1 MKYNIRLTAFAA
13 TALLF
18 AACTQTELDD
28 SAAVVASQ
36 NGDNAVIFGTYMS
49 GNEQTRAGYQ
59 GSITTNTL
67 KDLDAD
73 GNPVVEGGSQKRFTN
88 GFGVFGYY
96 TGNTAYA
103 QATKANFMYNEHVY
117 YDKDATEGYI
127 SNWVYAPMKFWPNE
141 VKDGS
146 AAWKVD
152 DQDND
157 ASDNQAYTD
166 GGKGGNVSF
175 FAYAPYVEL
184 KTSDDLAS
192 NEGGIIKINDN
203 ARYGGNSKVGN
214 PTVEYVVASKGEKVV
229 DLLWGTAG
237 TASAGVTGAAN
248 TGVAA
253 SSDASATDY
262 QKAILPGYMVNADL
276 TKQKTTGKVEFAFKH
291 ALAKVGGSTIYSN
304 NPSGVSQYGLM
315 VVLDLDDQ
323 KGAEGGGKMEAN
335 PGGSG
340 YPNTTKAPKLTKVT
354 VQDVQIVGR
363 SQIPHD
369 GKNPGEEGYV
379 ARYLK
384 NNQGTLDLATGKWSL
399 ANGGSVTTGE
409 ATVTHKIT
417 SDASSTADKE
427 AKAGVLST
435 KIAEPA
441 ALTNPTPADAAQRIT
456 NFEDLPVG
464 VTTTAQNV
472 YESEAYPLVFIPG
485 TYPEL
490 TITVTYTVRT
500 YDPNLY
506 RKYTEVTQK
515 ITKKVTFK
523 QAVELNKQYSLLMHL
538 GLTSVK
544 FSASVAD
551 WDHTVITPDGSES
564 GATAVAEEAVEHIYI
579 PRNVGDTDLGTAT
592 IISHTNGKTYAII
605 FEQEG
610 REPGDLYFS
619 TSKPITIKAYEVN
632 NETGTKTAVSL
643 NGNNP
648 GYGINVLCTGNNSHF
663 NGSITYNSGN
673 AQLNTPAAEVNIVH
687 APVTITFVVNG
698 SATSV
703 KSNIYIWPESKLPYF
718 LK

>member
-36 NGDNAVIFGTYMS
+36 NGDNAVVFGTYMS

-59 GSITTNTL
+59 GSINTNTL
-67 KDLDAD
+67 KDLNDA
-73 GNPVVEGGSQKRFTN
+73 GNPVSPRLTN

-96 TGNTAYA
+96 TGTAAYA

-117 YDKDATEGYI
+117 YDKAHTEDYI
-127 SNWVYAPMKFWPNE
+127 SHWVYAPMKFWPNE
-141 VKDGS
+141 VQDGS
-146 AAWKVD
+146 AAWNVD

-157 ASDNQAYTD
+157 HSDNQAYTD
-166 GGKGGNVSF
+166 GGKGGKVSF
-175 FAYAPYVEL
+175 FAYAPYVAL
-184 KTSDDLAS
+184 STSEDLAS
-192 NEGGIIKINDN
+192 ADGGIIMINND
-203 ARYGGNSKVGN
+203 AQYGGNTKEEN

-237 TASAGVTGAAN
+237 TASPGVTGAAN

-253 SSDASATDY
+253 SSDGSATAY
-262 QKAILPGYMVNADL
+262 QKAILPGYTVNADL
-276 TKQKTTGKVEFAFKH
+276 TKQKTNGKVEFAFKH

-323 KGAEGGGKMEAN
+323 KGAEGGGKMEKN
-335 PGGSG
+335 PGGTG
-340 YPNTTKAPKLTKVT
+340 YPDQTKAPNLTKVT

-363 SQIPHD
+363 SLIPYNS
-369 GKNPGEEGYV
+369 KNPGEDGYV
-379 ARYLK
+379 AHYLES
-384 NNQGTLDLATGKWSL
+384 NRGTFDLATGKWSL
-399 ANGGSVTTGE
+399 ANGGSVTKGGE

-417 SDASSTADKE
+417 SKKSSTDDQN
-427 AKAGVLST
+427 AKAGELST
-435 KIAEPA
+435 EIAEPA
-441 ALTNPTPADAAQRIT
+441 ALKYPSPADAGQRIT
-456 NFEDLPVG
+456 NFEELPEG

-472 YESEAYPLVFIPG
+472 YKSEAYPLVFIPG

-544 FSASVAD
+544 FSATVAE

-564 GATAVAEEAVEHIYI
+564 GATAVKEEAVEHIYI
-579 PRNVGDTDLGTAT
+579 PRNVGEADLGTAT
-592 IISHTNGKTYAII
+592 IISHANGKTYAII
-605 FEQEG
+605 FEQDG

-619 TSKPITIKAYEVN
+619 TSKAITIKAYEVD
-632 NETGTKTAVSL
+632 NETGTKTAVPL
-643 NGNNP
+643 NGTD
-648 GYGINVLCTGNNSHF
+648 YGINVLCTGNNGHF
-663 NGSITYNSGN
+663 SGSITYDGGN
-673 AQLNTPAAEVNIVH
+673 AKLTTPAAEVNIVH

-703 KSNIYIWPESKLPYF
+703 KSNIYIWPEDKLPYF

>member
-18 AACTQTELDD
+18 AACAQTELDD

-59 GSITTNTL
+59 GSIDTYTL
-67 KDLDAD
+67 KDN
-73 GNPVVEGGSQKRFTN
+73 GKSK

-96 TGNTAYA
+96 TEKAAYA

-117 YDKDATEGYI
+117 YDKDATADYI
-127 SNWVYAPMKFWPNE
+127 SHWVYAPMKFWPNE
-141 VKDGS
+141 VQDGTS
-146 AAWKVD
+146 AWNVD

-157 ASDNQAYTD
+157 HSDNQAYTD

-175 FAYAPYVEL
+175 FAYAPYVAL
-184 KTSDDLAS
+184 STSENLAS
-192 NEGGIIKINDN
+192 ADGGIIMINGD
-203 ARYGGNSKVGN
+203 AKYGGNSNESN

-253 SSDASATDY
+253 SSEASATVY
-262 QKAILPGYMVNADL
+262 QKAILPGYTVNADL
-276 TKQKTTGKVEFAFKH
+276 TKQKTNGKVEFAFKH
-291 ALAKVGGSTIYSN
+291 ALAKVGGSTLYSN

-323 KGAEGGGKMEAN
+323 KGAEGGGKMEEN
-335 PGGSG
+335 PGSTG
-340 YPNTTKAPKLTKVT
+340 YPTNKTKAPYLTKVT

-363 SQIPHD
+363 SLIPFNS
-369 GKNPGEEGYV
+369 KNPGEDGYV
-379 ARYLK
+379 AHYLES
-384 NNQGTLDLATGKWSL
+384 NRGTFDLATGKWSL
-399 ANGGSVTTGE
+399 ASGGSVTKGGE

-417 SDASSTADKE
+417 SGKSSTDDQD
-427 AKAGVLST
+427 AKAGELST
-435 KIAEPA
+435 EIAEPA
-441 ALTNPTPADAAQRIT
+441 ALKYPTPSDVDQRIT
-456 NFEDLPVG
+456 NFEELPEG
-464 VTTTAQNV
+464 VTTTAKNV
-472 YESEAYPLVFIPG
+472 YKSEAYPLVFIPG

-544 FSASVAD
+544 FSATVAD
-551 WDHTVITPDGSES
+551 WDHTKVVPSGSES
-564 GATAVAEEAVEHIYI
+564 GATAVTEEAVEHIYI

-605 FEQEG
+605 FEQDG

-619 TSKPITIKAYEVN
+619 TSKPITIKAYEVD
-632 NETGTKTAVSL
+632 NETGAKTAVSL
-643 NGNNP
+643 DGNNP
-648 GYGINVLCTGNNSHF
+648 GYGINVLCTGNNTHF
-663 NGSITYNSGN
+663 NGSITYDGGN
-673 AQLNTPAAEVNIVH
+673 AKLNTPAAEVDIVH
-687 APVTITFVVNG
+687 APVTITFVVDG
-698 SATSV
+698 IETSV
-703 KSNIYIWPESKLPYF
+703 KSNIYIWPEDKLPYF